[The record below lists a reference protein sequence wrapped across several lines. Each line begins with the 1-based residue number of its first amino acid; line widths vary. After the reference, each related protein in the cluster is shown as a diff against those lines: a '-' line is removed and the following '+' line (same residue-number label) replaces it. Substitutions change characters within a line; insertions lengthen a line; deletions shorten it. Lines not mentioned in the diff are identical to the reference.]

1 MNDKRCRVEDD
12 EKRDRD
18 ELREAFE
25 GFGVDFSEPVF
36 ARMLQGFEGLTPME
50 RFLRQ
55 DK

>member
-1 MNDKRCRVEDD
+1 MNNKRCRVEGDKKHD
-12 EKRDRD
+12 HDK
-18 ELREAFE
+18 LKEAFE
-25 GFGVDFSEPVF
+25 GFGFDLSEPVF

>member
-12 EKRDRD
+12 KKHDHD
-18 ELREAFE
+18 KLKEAFE
-25 GFGVDFSEPVF
+25 GFGVDLSELVF